1 MAAMRAIPNALRE
14 SMIEFFATQ
23 GGEWELRAQLRS
35 DAKEMPIENA
45 AKTWPEEDS
54 PYITVA
60 RITAK
65 PQTAWSE
72 ARSEA
77 VDDHMMFSPWHSLAA
92 HRPLGGVMRVPQAA
106 YEAGRQFRAEHNGK
120 TAEPTQVALPT

>member
-1 MAAMRAIPNALRE
+1 
-14 SMIEFFATQ
+14 MIDFFATE
-23 GGEWELRAQLRS
+23 GGVWELRVQLRS
-35 DAKEMPIENA
+35 DAHEMPIENA
-45 AKTWPEEDS
+45 AKQWPEDSS

-77 VDDHMMFSPWHSLAA
+77 VDDHMMFSPWHGLAA
-92 HRPLGGVMRVPQAA
+92 HRPLGGVMRVRKAA
-106 YEAGRQFRAEHNGK
+106 YEAGRKFRAEHNGK
-120 TAEPTQVALPT
+120 FRTVRAACGNSRAS